1 MLYAF
6 RTKEGNIYVHGKDL
20 PEAIKKFS
28 GTYQLEAC
36 TGVTAVNSIR
46 QMLETYSPDPEEQLN
61 ALILAIRTAC
71 ANINPDIKNQII
83 EAYCA
88 DNVDGSGFIP

>member
-6 RTKEGNIYVHGKDL
+6 RTKDGNIYVHGSDL
-20 PEAIKKFS
+20 SDAIKKYS
-28 GTYQLEAC
+28 RSCQLEAC
-36 TGVTAVNSIR
+36 TGVTTVTSIR

-88 DNVDGSGFIP
+88 DNVDGADMIP